1 MDMFL
6 GSGSTLMACEATGRA
21 CRGVELDPH
30 YVDVILTR
38 WEEWTNRKAVLR

>member
-1 MDMFL
+1 MTTQDDFNL
-6 GSGSTLMACEATGRA
+6 GSRARA